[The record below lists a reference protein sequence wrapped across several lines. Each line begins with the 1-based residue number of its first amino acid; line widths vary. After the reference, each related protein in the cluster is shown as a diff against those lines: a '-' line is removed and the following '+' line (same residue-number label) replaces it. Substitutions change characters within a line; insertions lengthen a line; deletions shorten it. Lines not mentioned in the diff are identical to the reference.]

1 MDVWLIITL
10 LCAVFAALASFFDNS
25 IVDNYFNNSRPQA
38 QKCFFGPF
46 YAIIAIL
53 IFVLYPIFSGPSSFS
68 LSSALFIVLSGAILS
83 LSSIPY
89 YFALKSENTTG
100 TAIFFQLTP
109 IFYLVF
115 GALFLGEK
123 ISSLQLLAFFVLL
136 FAPLLII
143 FSARR
148 RGKKLEYKA
157 AAFILVH
164 LLIFTFSYIF
174 FLLAERNASGT
185 GGEIPMVLAVAFLLS
200 GRAIFDI
207 ILILSFKKWR
217 RDFSRIIK
225 KSKRRVLFPLFSS
238 AILWTSE
245 DVMLRI
251 AMILGQVA
259 VVSAVESVVR
269 LLAIFLFG
277 LVFTIIW
284 PKFGREKLDKRT
296 VLVHFVAIII
306 AIFGILLVE
315 NPGLFGG

>member
-1 MDVWLIITL
+1 MDAWLILTL

-25 IVDNYFNNSRPQA
+25 IVDNHFNNSRPQA

-46 YAIIAIL
+46 YAVVAIL
-53 IFVLYPIFSGPSSFS
+53 IFVFYSIFYGFSSFS
-68 LSSALFIVLSGAILS
+68 LSSALLIILSGAILS

-100 TAIFFQLTP
+100 AAIFFQLTP

-115 GALFLGEK
+115 GAVFLGEK
-123 ISSLQLLAFFVLL
+123 ISPLQLLAFFILL

-143 FSARR
+143 FSTRR

-164 LLIFTFSYIF
+164 ILILTFSYIF
-174 FLLAERNASGT
+174 FLLAERNASAT
-185 GGEIPMVLAVAFLLS
+185 GGEIPMALAVAFMLS

-207 ILILSFKKWR
+207 TLSLSSKKWR
-217 RDFSRIIK
+217 KDFSRVMK
-225 KSKRRVLFPLFSS
+225 KSNRRVLFPLFSS
-238 AILWTSE
+238 GILWTAN

-269 LLAIFLFG
+269 LFAIFLFG
-277 LVFTIIW
+277 IVFTIVW

-296 VLVHFVAIII
+296 VLVHFIAIII

-315 NPGLFGG
+315 NPELFGG